1 MIQEAV
7 IVAATRTAVGKAK
20 KGSLRYTRP
29 DDLGAIVVRDVL
41 EKVPQVD
48 VQEVEDVIMGCA
60 FPEAEQGMNLGRIV
74 ALRAGLP
81 TTVPGMTVN
90 RFCSSGL
97 QTIALAAEKIMSGFA
112 DVVIAGGI
120 ESMSMV
126 PMGGNKPAFNPYLM
140 ETLPETYM
148 SMGHTAEEVSKRY
161 GITREE
167 QDRFALRSHQNAFA
181 AIQSGK
187 FEKEIVPV
195 PVSYSYL
202 DEKGKKQRKEYLFQQ
217 DEGVR
222 PDTSLEVLAKLRPV
236 FRVGGTVTAG
246 NSSQTSDGAAAVLVM
261 SRKRAEELGVKP
273 LAIFRGFQLGGV
285 DPDVMGVGPIVA
297 VPKLLAKTGVTL
309 DQIDVVELNEAFAAQ
324 ALAVVKE
331 LGINLDIVNLNG
343 GAIALGH
350 PLGCSGAKLTVTAL
364 HELERQQKRFALI
377 TMCIG
382 GGMGAAGLI
391 ERVS

>member
-29 DDLGAIVVRDVL
+29 DDLGAIVVQDVL
-41 EKVPQVD
+41 KKVPQVD
-48 VQEVEDVIMGCA
+48 VKEVEDVIMGCA

-167 QDRFALRSHQNAFA
+167 QDRFALRSHQNAYA

-202 DEKGKKQRKEYLFQQ
+202 NEKGKKQRKEFLFQQ

-246 NSSQTSDGAAAVLVM
+246 NSSQTSDGAAAVMVM

-273 LAIFRGFQLGGV
+273 LAVFRGFQLGGV

-331 LGINLDIVNLNG
+331 LGINPDIVNLNG